1 MKLSKTRTL
10 AISYAILAALFYGLS
25 APLSKLLMVELSPY
39 FLSSLLY
46 FGAGTGIL
54 LVIAVWS
61 RYDSQQ
67 VHVTFTKGDVPYIL
81 AMIGLDIIAPIL
93 LMWGLTMIPAAHV
106 ALLNNLEIV
115 FTAVVA
121 WFIFKEKIGH
131 RMWIPILLI
140 LVSGVILGLEDL
152 TSFSFSGGVMLVMGA
167 SLAWG
172 IENNATRHLSRHNPL
187 HVVVLKGIGSGTG
200 ALLVTLMMNQLSS
213 HVWYIVLALLLGF
226 VAYGMSLFFYISAQR
241 HLGATRTSAYYST
254 APFVGAIF
262 SFLILGETLT
272 SYFIIAFTIMV
283 IATMLL
289 IRENRRSVTLDN
301 VR

>member
-1 MKLSKTRTL
+1 MTVS
-10 AISYAILAALFYGLS
+10 ISYAILAALFYGLS

-46 FGAGTGIL
+46 FGAGVGIL
-54 LVIAVWS
+54 LVIVGWS
-61 RYDSQQ
+61 RVDPQQ
-67 VHVTFTKGDVPYIL
+67 ARVTFTKGDVPYIL
-81 AMIGLDIIAPIL
+81 AMIVLDIIAPIL

-121 WFIFKEKIGH
+121 WVIFKEKIGH
-131 RMWIPILLI
+131 RMWIPIMLI
-140 LVSGVILGLEDL
+140 ILSGVILGFDDL
-152 TSFSFSGGVMLVMGA
+152 TTFSFSSGVLFVMGA

-200 ALLVTLMMNQLSS
+200 ALLVTLMMNGLSS
-213 HVWYIVLALLLGF
+213 HVPYILLALLLGF

-254 APFVGAIF
+254 APFVGAVF
-262 SFLILGETLT
+262 SFFILGETLT
-272 SYFIIAFTIMV
+272 LYFVIAFTVMV
-283 IATMLL
+283 IATLLL
-289 IRENRRSVTLDN
+289 IRENGRSTAVDH
-301 VR
+301 VH

>member
-1 MKLSKTRTL
+1 MTVS
-10 AISYAILAALFYGLS
+10 ISYAILAALFYGLS

-46 FGAGTGIL
+46 FGAGFGIL
-54 LVIAVWS
+54 LVIFGWS
-61 RYDSQQ
+61 RIDPQQ
-67 VHVTFTKGDVPYIL
+67 ARVTFTNGDVPYIL
-81 AMIGLDIIAPIL
+81 AMIVLDIIAPIL

-121 WFIFKEKIGH
+121 WVLFKEKIGH
-131 RMWIPILLI
+131 RMWIPIMLI
-140 LVSGVILGLEDL
+140 ILSGVILGFDDL
-152 TSFSFSGGVMLVMGA
+152 TTFSFSSGVLFVMGA

-200 ALLVTLMMNQLSS
+200 ALLVTLMMNGLSS
-213 HVWYIVLALLLGF
+213 HVPYILLALLLGF

-254 APFVGAIF
+254 APFVGAVF

-272 SYFIIAFTIMV
+272 LYFVIAFTVMV
-283 IATMLL
+283 IATLLL
-289 IRENRRSVTLDN
+289 IRENRRSTAVDH
-301 VR
+301 VH